1 MESGKSRGYNMDKIG
16 KTIGG
21 IFLLMVFVGI
31 VVLFFP
37 LLKDPMHVLFFAIWS
52 VFREFFLQ
60 DIVKKYVM
68 YTGLFLVVCIVF
80 GYVSKKTENKLW
92 NLVSLI
98 CAIVE
103 ISMLKNK
110 K

>member
-1 MESGKSRGYNMDKIG
+1 MVSGKSRGCDMGKIG

-21 IFLLMVFVGI
+21 VFLLIVFAGI
-31 VVLFFP
+31 VVLFVP
-37 LLKDPMHVLFFAIWS
+37 ALKEPMHILCFAIWS

-68 YTGLFLVVCIVF
+68 YIGLFLAVCIVF
-80 GYVSKKTENKLW
+80 GCVSKKTENILW

-98 CAIVE
+98 CAIIE
-103 ISMLKNK
+103 IIMFKVT
-110 K
+110 